1 MTINYSKQVLLKRG
15 NTAVSSA
22 YTGPVGEITLDT
34 DLLQLR
40 VHDGTTQGGWVIPSG
55 QDFIDI
61 QNDLSIIANVDTSL
75 LANVSTLLANA
86 NSQQT
91 QIDSLLTSVADFVTV
106 GNVEPNTANETF
118 WFNDD
123 DGRLYI
129 KQANVWTD
137 ASPTVLPSPEYIF
150 GVLENT
156 AGNIVPDTSNVYS
169 LGSSVAQ
176 WKDLWVSNATIYL
189 NSVPLGVDATGNLTY
204 DGNPLVSYV
213 DGNLSVGGEVV
224 SGGGGNYG
232 NVDVANYL
240 PEYGGN
246 ILTSRIANGFDGTIS
261 QVVLP
266 ANTGTLSIINN
277 AGGIDIISNADLPQN
292 WSFGTD
298 GNLTLPGGGQIGSS
312 YGDAGS
318 ATLQAGPGG
327 YAIINSNDRQ
337 QYVQADNTAVY
348 IGVGWPDNNLNWTF
362 AKDGTISLPLQP
374 GMASNQ
380 IKYGMGNLVAY
391 NDGGWTLGEYNGD
404 NFGMT
409 GIRINPGIEGY
420 ADLYMPSDTGATTD
434 SVTLSNYFQFG
445 NVALRASNR
454 EWKFGFD
461 GGITFPSGAGFA
473 PGDPNQ
479 LKTNDSSTQS
489 LDFRDS
495 SGRGYFTNN
504 DGFTLRSNGTYNW
517 LFNTAGK
524 LTAPGDIQINGTTN
538 SINTTTGALVVAG
551 GAGIAS
557 DVHIGGTL
565 QITDTTPSTSYDTGA
580 LVVNGGVGV
589 NGNINLTGNIN
600 ILSGNI
606 NIQEFTGSTGN
617 FYGDITT
624 GFNAFYA
631 GKSGFTPLPFTV
643 AQFSTN
649 SNSYS
654 QINMENIST
663 GKLASVDFVGTGDI
677 GDDANWFF
685 DIGIANSGYDPVLAS
700 ENNALGT
707 VIGPLDA
714 YYYVQGNVSV
724 PNTGGNLAIGTSQAG
739 KVVKLFAGGVN
750 AANVVATAAET
761 GLTINRGSLTFS
773 DGSSMSSAYGNVQV
787 VDRLNNGI
795 NINNGPINFTA
806 SPPAYS
812 SPGIQWNDGFQSSIY
827 GNTQVATYLPTSPV
841 ILAINSNVAAAN
853 AAIITANTAMKG
865 YVDAQI
871 AGVGGGGG
879 STYSD
884 SNVAA
889 YLVANPQ
896 PGTYSNTNVAAYLT
910 GNVTVGNVRSTNGY
924 FWANGAAYAG
934 TYGNTQVAQ
943 YLAGTIQTGNVNVGS
958 ALRINGTTNTIDTAG
973 GSSINIGSRVNFTGS
988 AAGFGMNVSWP
999 AQFAGNVTFQGTG
1012 GISIPN
1018 RPAFRISGGTPAF
1031 WTTANTNLKGSAI
1044 TVDYN
1049 QGGYFS
1055 SSTGVFTAPIYGLYQ
1070 VTLNARV
1077 GSNNGTNQ
1085 ILVLKNGLTTSG
1097 NAVMMWES
1105 DTNTGTAVHYGVSTV
1120 VRLNAGD
1127 FLTANITAGNVQ
1139 FDQND
1144 SWTVTYIG

>member
-15 NTAVSSA
+15 NTAVSST

-55 QDFIDI
+55 QDFINI
-61 QNDLSIIANVDTSL
+61 QSNLAVIANVDISL

-91 QIDSLLTSVADFVTV
+91 QINTLITNLDNLVTI
-106 GNVEPNTANETF
+106 GNIAPSTPNETF
-118 WFNDD
+118 WFNDS

-129 KQANVWTD
+129 KQGGIWTD
-137 ASPTVLPSPEYIF
+137 ASPTVLPSPSYIF
-150 GVLENT
+150 GTLENT
-156 AGNIVPDTSNVYS
+156 AGNIIPDATDTYS
-169 LGSSVAQ
+169 LGSADAQ

-189 NSVPLGVDATGNLTY
+189 NSVPLGVDVTGNLTY
-204 DGNPLVSYV
+204 NGNPLVSYV
-213 DGNLSVGGEVV
+213 DGNLTVGGNIV
-224 SGGGGNYG
+224 SGGGATDRITDGYYSVVTDNTGIHLNAGSVSLTYDDNDQITFTGMNPTVQFDNNFVLHSPGYNKTWIFNYPGQTIIPGTLTGTDYLAMSSATFTDLRWYQSNPTVAPGLRMHANVGTSSDGVEIQTRWLNNSTQDTISRWRFDYNGTLTMPDNATITQSGFYAGSGQNAVLGQSDGNTQVYTTQTG
-232 NVDVANYL
+232 VGIQSYN
-240 PEYGGN
+240 GG
-246 ILTSRIANGFDGTIS
+246 TYYTWGFD
-261 QVVLP
+261 
-266 ANTGTLSIINN
+266 NT
-277 AGGIDIISNADLPQN
+277 
-292 WSFGTD
+292 
-298 GNLTLPGGGQIGSS
+298 
-312 YGDAGS
+312 
-318 ATLQAGPGG
+318 
-327 YAIINSNDRQ
+327 
-337 QYVQADNTAVY
+337 
-348 IGVGWPDNNLNWTF
+348 
-362 AKDGTISLPLQP
+362 
-374 GMASNQ
+374 
-380 IKYGMGNLVAY
+380 
-391 NDGGWTLGEYNGD
+391 
-404 NFGMT
+404 
-409 GIRINPGIEGY
+409 
-420 ADLYMPSDTGATTD
+420 
-434 SVTLSNYFQFG
+434 
-445 NVALRASNR
+445 
-454 EWKFGFD
+454 
-461 GGITFPSGAGFA
+461 
-473 PGDPNQ
+473 
-479 LKTNDSSTQS
+479 
-489 LDFRDS
+489 
-495 SGRGYFTNN
+495 
-504 DGFTLRSNGTYNW
+504 
-517 LFNTAGK
+517 GK
-524 LTAPGDIQINGTTN
+524 LTTPGKVLVDDVTN
-538 SINTTTGALVVAG
+538 SISTSTGALVVSG
-551 GAGIAS
+551 GTGIAG

-565 QITDTTPSTSYDTGA
+565 NITDTTPSTDYTTGA

-631 GKSGFTPLPFTV
+631 GKTGFTPLPFTV

-677 GDDANWFF
+677 GDDADWFF
-685 DIGIANSGYDPVLAS
+685 DIGIANSGYDPVLAA
-700 ENNALGT
+700 ENNAPGT

-714 YYYVQGNVSV
+714 YYYVQGNTSV
-724 PNTGGNLAIGTSQAG
+724 PDVGGNLAIGTSQVG
-739 KVVKLFAGGVN
+739 KAVKLFAGGVN
-750 AANVVATAAET
+750 AANIIATVSETGVVLNRGNLTFGDGTVQTTAFDPNSVTPVQITNLTVQNTIQGNISGFANITAANVT
-761 GLTINRGSLTFS
+761 AALGYTPTLYSDSNVAAYLPSSLVIT
-773 DGSSMSSAYGNVQV
+773 
-787 VDRLNNGI
+787 GI
-795 NINNGPINFTA
+795 NANVTA
-806 SPPAYS
+806 ANAA
-812 SPGIQWNDGFQSSIY
+812 IVTA
-827 GNTQVATYLPTSPV
+827 NTAMKSYVDAANAALTSNAAAQANQ
-841 ILAINSNVAAAN
+841 IAAAN
-853 AAIITANTAMKG
+853 AAIVTANTAMKS
-865 YVDAQI
+865 YVDTQI
-871 AGVGGGGG
+871 ASIPGGG

-924 FWANGAAYAG
+924 FWSNGVAYAG

-943 YLAGTIQTGNVNVGS
+943 YLTGTIAVGNINLGTSVR
-958 ALRINGTTNTIDTAG
+958 LNGTTQTIDTAN
-973 GSSINIGSRVNFTGS
+973 GSAITFASRLNLTGS
-988 AAGFGMNVSWP
+988 GAGYGLVVNNP
-999 AQFAGNVTFQGTG
+999 AQFASNLLVQGIG

-1018 RPAFRISGGTPAF
+1018 RPAFRIYGGTPAW
-1031 WTTANTNLKGSAI
+1031 WTTANTNLKGGSI

-1049 QGGYFS
+1049 QGGYFNS
-1055 SSTGVFTAPIYGLYQ
+1055 GTGVFTAPIYGLYQ

-1085 ILVLKNGLTTSG
+1085 ILVLKNGLNTAG
-1097 NAVMMWES
+1097 NAIMMWES